1 MSEAIE
7 LEQWWAD
14 IADELGVQAAYLHV
28 HGMDWRG
35 RTDGNE
41 VVARA
46 VATIARLR
54 EELAAA
60 HDEKIRLSALA
71 GDNLMRADSL
81 AADLAALRGRVEEA
95 VAWVRTHG
103 FDPNW
108 TGQHVNDAPNA
119 AKVAS
124 SLLAI
129 LSPPEGP

>member
-14 IADELGVQAAYLHV
+14 IADELGGQAAYLHV

-54 EELAAA
+54 EELAEARGA
-60 HDEKIRLSALA
+60 QIEGWPGASVLNRWLREYRDERDSAL
-71 GDNLMRADSL
+71 
-81 AADLAALRGRVEEA
+81 ADLAALRGRVEEA
-95 VAWVRTHG
+95 VKLVKHNRAKW
-103 FDPNW
+103 FDA
-108 TGQHVNDAPNA
+108 TDFDR
-119 AKVAS
+119 S
-124 SLLAI
+124 SALLAI
-129 LSPPEGP
+129 LAPPEGP